1 MLFQMPGCHGSSTLA
16 ETTRRAKMIVLA
28 SERECK
34 CRGRLPATSGHALR
48 LLHPG
53 SVPALAPSP
62 LEIGLNVGKGLRT
75 MQPDVSETVDPAP
88 PPPPPSLPEDGNAG
102 DENTWD
108 ISVDDE
114 DPMVQTTS
122 ANASSTASRPRRK
135 SQVTHDV
142 QNLLQ
147 DAMQPLSFRAN
158 LIQLVKRYI
167 DYVAGVMVLLNSLVL
182 IAELEVEGR
191 SIAFEIDLPAG
202 EDLRAYLPAL
212 RGIDAVFV
220 LLFLVE
226 LVFRLLFERLKFCLD
241 RSWAWAGPCASCKP
255 TWLVGL

>member
-75 MQPDVSETVDPAP
+75 MQPDVSETVDPA

-220 LLFLVE
+220 LFLVE
-226 LVFRLLFERLKFCLD
+226 LVFFFFF
-241 RSWAWAGPCASCKP
+241 
-255 TWLVGL
+255 

>member
-202 EDLRAYLPAL
+202 EDLRAYLLPC
-212 RGIDAVFV
+212 
-220 LLFLVE
+220 VE
-226 LVFRLLFERLKFCLD
+226 SMLSSFFFFWW
-241 RSWAWAGPCASCKP
+241 SWFFGCSSS
-255 TWLVGL
+255 G

>member
-1 MLFQMPGCHGSSTLA
+1 MEQ
-16 ETTRRAKMIVLA
+16 
-28 SERECK
+28 
-34 CRGRLPATSGHALR
+34 
-48 LLHPG
+48 
-53 SVPALAPSP
+53 
-62 LEIGLNVGKGLRT
+62 T
-75 MQPDVSETVDPAP
+75 M
-88 PPPPPSLPEDGNAG
+88 
-102 DENTWD
+102 
-108 ISVDDE
+108 
-114 DPMVQTTS
+114 S

-158 LIQLVKRYI
+158 FVRLVKRYI

-191 SIAFEIDLPAG
+191 SIAFEIDLPSG

-220 LLFLVE
+220 LVFLVE

-241 RSWAWAGPCASCKP
+241 RSWAWAWLCRSLQRNLESTPAPKRLCVFSPLKGGLPTSLPNSSPKDSIPLGSRGRHHLEQQNEVAMNSAEPRLACRPEGPSEH
-255 TWLVGL
+255 L

>member
-1 MLFQMPGCHGSSTLA
+1 
-16 ETTRRAKMIVLA
+16 
-28 SERECK
+28 
-34 CRGRLPATSGHALR
+34 
-48 LLHPG
+48 
-53 SVPALAPSP
+53 
-62 LEIGLNVGKGLRT
+62 
-75 MQPDVSETVDPAP
+75 MQPDVSETVDPV
-88 PPPPPSLPEDGNAG
+88 PPPPSIPEDGNAA
-102 DENTWD
+102 DDTWD
-108 ISVDDE
+108 SVVDE
-114 DPMVQTTS
+114 DPVEQTMS

-158 LIQLVKRYI
+158 FVGLVKRYI

-191 SIAFEIDLPAG
+191 SIAFEIDLPSG

-220 LLFLVE
+220 LVFLVE

-241 RSWAWAGPCASCKP
+241 RSWAWAWLCRSLQRNPGVYPRPKEALCSPSPLTGGLPTSLPNSSPKDSIPPGSRGRHHLEQQNEVAMNSAEPRLACRPEGPSEH
-255 TWLVGL
+255 L